1 MRRTIVLLIT
11 MALTLL
17 VASGVALA
25 INKIG
30 TSGPDTLRGTNK
42 ADNLLGK
49 GGNDILYALGGR
61 DTLVGGGGKDWVLGG
76 NKARPLGGHKT
87 LLGGPGNDGMFGGQ
101 GSDDMVGGRGNDR
114 LSGDPRPDR
123 MRGEEGRDIVD
134 GDSGSDRLFG
144 GAGPDW
150 LNMGDFGEVAKNT
163 LSGGDGDDAL
173 IANNRPARRDIVSCG
188 SGFDRVVADT
198 KDQVASDCERVRRGP
213 TSEQEIDALF
223 VELGFRKVDEG
234 LPPDPTA
241 EG

>member
-1 MRRTIVLLIT
+1 M
-11 MALTLL
+11 
-17 VASGVALA
+17 
-25 INKIG
+25 
-30 TSGPDTLRGTNK
+30 
-42 ADNLLGK
+42 
-49 GGNDILYALGGR
+49 
-61 DTLVGGGGKDWVLGG
+61 
-76 NKARPLGGHKT
+76 RPLGGGKN
-87 LLGGPGNDGMFGGQ
+87 LLGGPGNDGMFGGR
-101 GSDDMVGGRGNDR
+101 GPDDMVGGSGNDR

-144 GAGPDW
+144 GGGPDW

-173 IANNRPARRDIVSCG
+173 IAINRPARRDIVACG

-234 LPPDPTA
+234 LAPDPTVSD
-241 EG
+241 

>member
-1 MRRTIVLLIT
+1 MRRTIVLLAT

-25 INKIG
+25 VTKIG
-30 TSGPDTLRGTNK
+30 TNGPDTLQGTNK

-49 GGNDILYALGGR
+49 GGNDVLYALGGR

-76 NKARPLGGHKT
+76 NKARPLGGAKT
-87 LLGGPGNDGMFGGQ
+87 LLGGPGNDGMFGGR
-101 GSDDMVGGRGNDR
+101 GPDDMVGGSGNDR
-114 LSGDPRPDR
+114 LSGDP
-123 MRGEEGRDIVD
+123 
-134 GDSGSDRLFG
+134 GSDRIFG

-150 LNMGDFGEVAKNT
+150 LNTGSFGEVAKNT

-198 KDQVASDCERVRRGP
+198 KDRVASDCERVRRRP
-213 TSEQEIDALF
+213 TSDQEIDALF

-234 LPPDPTA
+234 LAPDPTA
-241 EG
+241 GG

>member
-1 MRRTIVLLIT
+1 MRRTIVLLAT

-25 INKIG
+25 VTKIG
-30 TSGPDTLRGTNK
+30 TNGPDTLQGTNK
-42 ADNLLGK
+42 ADNLLGN
-49 GGNDILYALGGR
+49 GGNDVLYALGGR

-76 NKARPLGGHKT
+76 NKARPLGGVKT
-87 LLGGPGNDGMFGGQ
+87 LLGGPGNDGMFGGR
-101 GSDDMVGGRGNDR
+101 GPDDMVGGSGNDR

-150 LNMGDFGEVAKNT
+150 LNMGDFGEVAQNT

-173 IANNRPARRDIVSCG
+173 IANNRPARRDKR
-188 SGFDRVVADT
+188 SGGRGFQRGGADT
-198 KDQVASDCERVRRGP
+198 KDPGSFDRQGVRKGP

-223 VELGFRKVDEG
+223 VELGFRKVDAG

-241 EG
+241 GG

>member
-1 MRRTIVLLIT
+1 MREPLANTSGADEPRPRNRKAGFLMRRTIVLLAT

-25 INKIG
+25 VTKIG
-30 TSGPDTLRGTNK
+30 GPGPDTLRGTNG
-42 ADNLLGK
+42 ADNLLGN
-49 GGNDILYALGGR
+49 GGNDVLFALR
-61 DTLVGGGGKDWVLGG
+61 GKD
-76 NKARPLGGHKT
+76 N
-87 LLGGPGNDGMFGGQ
+87 LLGGPGNDGMFGGR
-101 GSDDMVGGRGNDR
+101 GPDDMVGGSGNDR

-150 LNMGDFGEVAKNT
+150 LNTGSFGEVAKNT

-173 IANNRPARRDIVSCG
+173 IAPNRPARRDIVSCG

-198 KDQVASDCERVRRGP
+198 K
-213 TSEQEIDALF
+213 
-223 VELGFRKVDEG
+223 
-234 LPPDPTA
+234 
-241 EG
+241 

>member
-1 MRRTIVLLIT
+1 MRRTILLLAT

-25 INKIG
+25 VTKIG
-30 TSGPDTLRGTNK
+30 TNGPDTLQGTNK

-49 GGNDILYALGGR
+49 GGNDVLYALGGR

-76 NKARPLGGHKT
+76 NKARPLGGAKT
-87 LLGGPGNDGMFGGQ
+87 LFGGR
-101 GSDDMVGGRGNDR
+101 GPDDMVGGSGNDR

-150 LNMGDFGEVAKNT
+150 LNMGDFGEVAQNT

-198 KDQVASDCERVRRGP
+198 KDRVASDCERVRRGP

-234 LPPDPTA
+234 LAPDPTA
-241 EG
+241 GG